1 VTLTPE
7 MGKVLTALTQVHLKG
22 RCHFVNAVQVGQLA
36 LKHRQNKSQR
46 QRLVI
51 FVGSPL
57 EEDERTLVRLGK
69 RLKKNSVAVDVINFG
84 ELNENVARLEAFVGA
99 VDSNGNRFAR
109 ARCGAQEKFGWQ
121 LTAGVATLGPRQRCT
136 ATLSTSRRG
145 RTFCRTF

>member
-7 MGKVLTALTQVHLKG
+7 MGKVLTALTQVRLKG

-69 RLKKNSVAVDVINFG
+69 RLKKNSVAVDIISFG
-84 ELNENVARLEAFVGA
+84 ELNDNAARLEAFVGA
-99 VDSNGNRFAR
+99 VDSNGNRCVDTKA
-109 ARCGAQEKFGWQ
+109 GA
-121 LTAGVATLGPRQRCT
+121 
-136 ATLSTSRRG
+136 
-145 RTFCRTF
+145 